1 MALSPDTTENIKR
14 SVSDE
19 IGLCYHNNNNNNN
32 NNNNFL

>member
-32 NNNNFL
+32 NNFL

>member
-19 IGLCYHNNNNNNN
+19 IGVCYHSNNNNNV
-32 NNNNFL
+32 L

>member
-19 IGLCYHNNNNNNN
+19 IGLCYHNNNSN